1 MLDIIKTRT
10 AGTAALLAL
19 SLLASSP
26 VLAETPAKAKSPKV
40 DETIVVTEVT
50 FEPVNLASKILDS
63 DAYTT
68 DGTKIGDVSDLV
80 LDETNKV
87 TAVVVGVGGFLGI
100 DETYVAIPVSKISY
114 KYDSNKMKV
123 IAAVTKDE
131 LKAAKKAQ

>member
-1 MLDIIKTRT
+1 MLDMIKTRT

-26 VLAETPAKAKSPKV
+26 SLAETSAKAKSPKV
-40 DETIVVTEVT
+40 DETIVVTEIT
-50 FEPVNLASKILDS
+50 FEPVNMASKILDS

-80 LDETNKV
+80 IDDTNKV

-100 DETYVAIPVSKISY
+100 DETYVAVPISKISY
-114 KYDSNKMKV
+114 KYDSDKMKV

-131 LKAAKKAQ
+131 LKAAKKSQ